1 VDVPILNARRGFRI
15 EVPMVDQPDRV
26 ADVYDI
32 DGDPNIQLGQVRRI
46 FIPEFTPIGG
56 LHIECKIVQG

>member
-1 VDVPILNARRGFRI
+1 
-15 EVPMVDQPDRV
+15 MVDQPDRV